1 MAGFVPLKNLKL
13 QLQERDFP
21 NLVSSLPYKKKKKVY
36 WLDMQD
42 LDMRMVCHMWK
53 QDIQQY
59 YLNNN

>member
-42 LDMRMVCHMWK
+42 LEISIKISIFCYCR
-53 QDIQQY
+53 
-59 YLNNN
+59 NAAF